1 MGVIL
6 GQSKNLGQD
15 SAMRPADM
23 VYGKKNPNKGIG
35 ALEVIRGRYSEA
47 ETAPDKDLGK
57 SIMPGFRNI
66 SFEVILN
73 SVPWHGQKFLMV
85 SPRIRIE
92 HMAVRAFG
100 MIFQL

>member
-15 SAMRPADM
+15 SASRPADM

-35 ALEVIRGRYSEA
+35 ALEVIRGKYSEA
-47 ETAPDKDLGK
+47 ETESDKDLGK

-66 SFEVILN
+66 SLEVDSLLCLFY
-73 SVPWHGQKFLMV
+73 QLLQ
-85 SPRIRIE
+85 
-92 HMAVRAFG
+92 
-100 MIFQL
+100 MITVCLLIVTAE

>member
-15 SAMRPADM
+15 SASRSSDM
-23 VYGKKNPNKGIG
+23 VYGKKNPNKGLS
-35 ALEVIRGRYSEA
+35 ALEVIRGKYSEE

-66 SFEVILN
+66 SLEVSITH
-73 SVPWHGQKFLMV
+73 P
-85 SPRIRIE
+85 
-92 HMAVRAFG
+92 
-100 MIFQL
+100 